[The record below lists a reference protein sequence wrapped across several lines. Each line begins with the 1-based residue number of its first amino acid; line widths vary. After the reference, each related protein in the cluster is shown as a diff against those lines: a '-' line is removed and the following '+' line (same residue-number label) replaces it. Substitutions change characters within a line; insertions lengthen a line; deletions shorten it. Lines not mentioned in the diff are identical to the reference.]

1 MNPYQLNART
11 IAYVEDFLTETIH
24 LKNRISVKCY
34 VVKMTYGSILKIK
47 VYRRVKGQWERYCDH
62 ITRVKCETDLAILHG
77 VFHQYQ
83 YSLQYMYEE
92 MNLQHSNDS
101 TDSTDSD

>member
-47 VYRRVKGQWERYCDH
+47 VYRRVNWYCDH

-101 TDSTDSD
+101 TDSD

>member
-1 MNPYQLNART
+1 MIMNPYQLNALT
-11 IAYVEDFLTETIH
+11 IAYAEDFLDETIH

-34 VVKMTYGSILKIK
+34 VLKMTYGSILKIK
-47 VYRRVKGQWERYCDH
+47 VYQRVKGQWERYCDH

-77 VFHQYQ
+77 VFHQYR

-101 TDSTDSD
+101 SDSD